1 MQHEQTTVKLRNKL
15 VKHQIFKQHHK
26 HTTRTRKS
34 KSANTTAS
42 LIIKFNRRY
51 YNICTFQYYT
61 TDYSAT
67 NSVKHT
73 TTANNPTILFSRTTD
88 VCVDCSNTANTTNN
102 IILTK
107 TDKIKLKT
115 NCKVAVKYW
124 KENSQTKRKF
134 FNN

>member
-1 MQHEQTTVKLRNKL
+1 MQHEQTTVKLRNKV

-26 HTTRTRKS
+26 QTTRTRKS
-34 KSANTTAS
+34 KSTNTTAS

-73 TTANNPTILFSRTTD
+73 ATTANNPTILLIVTQKTSVWIAATQLILQTT
-88 VCVDCSNTANTTNN
+88 S
-102 IILTK
+102 
-107 TDKIKLKT
+107 
-115 NCKVAVKYW
+115 
-124 KENSQTKRKF
+124 
-134 FNN
+134 